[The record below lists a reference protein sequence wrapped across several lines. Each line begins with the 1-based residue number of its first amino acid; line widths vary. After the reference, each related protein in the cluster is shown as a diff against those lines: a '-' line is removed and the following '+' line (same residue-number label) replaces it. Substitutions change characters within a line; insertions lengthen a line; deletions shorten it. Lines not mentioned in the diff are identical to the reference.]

1 MSLALPMRVNAMK
14 KHYRPKLDPKRDLAG
29 ATPESL
35 TRALFRR
42 VETLGPRP
50 GRKPVVGD
58 ELPVQERATHEPDTD
73 RPHLVDGV

>member
-1 MSLALPMRVNAMK
+1 MTNVMK

-29 ATPESL
+29 ATPEL
-35 TRALFRR
+35 LARALFRR
-42 VETLGPRP
+42 VETLGPRS

-58 ELPVQERATHEPDTD
+58 ELPVQESATRESDKD